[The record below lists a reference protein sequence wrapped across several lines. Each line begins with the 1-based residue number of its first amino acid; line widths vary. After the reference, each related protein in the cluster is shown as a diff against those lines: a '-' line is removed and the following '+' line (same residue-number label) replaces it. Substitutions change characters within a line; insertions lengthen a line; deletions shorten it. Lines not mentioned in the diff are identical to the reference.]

1 MVIGL
6 LFSILCGILCG
17 VITGLTPGIHIN
29 LVSVLLLTASPA
41 LLQHTS
47 PIALAVFIISM
58 SVTHT
63 FLDAIPSIFLG
74 APEAATALGVLPGH
88 RYLLKGYGLMAVKLT
103 LIGSFGAVLLS
114 VLLFP
119 LFLLVVKHC
128 YPVIKDYIGYLLL
141 ATALFMILRDRKKLW
156 AVFVFI
162 LSGVLGLIVLNIPQ
176 FDNPLFPML
185 SGMFGISTLL
195 ISLNESQSLPEQKE
209 EQRIKLK
216 PLVTLKALLSGQF
229 SGFITAVMPGL
240 GAATAAV
247 ISMQITRKLGD
258 NGFMVLM
265 GSIGTVNFILSIA
278 TLYVLDKARNG
289 SIIAVQ
295 QLVNTLD
302 TPIIICFLAATLVSG
317 SIAAFLVL
325 MIGRIFSRFITKVD
339 YQKLVLGIIL
349 FITALVALMTGWLG
363 LLILMVSTAVGII
376 PAITKI
382 TRTHAMGCLLVPVM
396 SFFLF

>member
-278 TLYVLDKARNG
+278 TLYKARNG

>member
-1 MVIGL
+1 VEHG
-6 LFSILCGILCG
+6 
-17 VITGLTPGIHIN
+17 
-29 LVSVLLLTASPA
+29 
-41 LLQHTS
+41 
-47 PIALAVFIISM
+47 
-58 SVTHT
+58 
-63 FLDAIPSIFLG
+63 
-74 APEAATALGVLPGH
+74 
-88 RYLLKGYGLMAVKLT
+88 
-103 LIGSFGAVLLS
+103 
-114 VLLFP
+114 
-119 LFLLVVKHC
+119 
-128 YPVIKDYIGYLLL
+128 YPVVRDYMGYLLL
-141 ATALFMILRDRKKLW
+141 VTAFFMILRDRKKLW
-156 AVFVFI
+156 AVFVFL
-162 LSGVLGLIVLNIPQ
+162 LSGVLGLIVLNIPG

-195 ISLNESQSLPEQKE
+195 ISLNSSQSLPEQKE
-209 EQRIKLK
+209 EQRVKLK
-216 PLVTLKALLSGQF
+216 PLVTIKALLSGQF

-265 GSIGTVNFILSIA
+265 GSIGTVNFILSMA
-278 TLYVLDKARNG
+278 TLYVLEKARNG

-302 TPIIICFLAATLVSG
+302 MPIVICFLAATLVSG

-325 MIGRIFSRFITKVD
+325 RIGRIFSRLITRVD
-339 YQKLVLGIIL
+339 YQKLVFGIIL

-363 LLILMVSTAVGII
+363 LLILAVSTAVGII

-396 SFFLF
+396 GYFLF